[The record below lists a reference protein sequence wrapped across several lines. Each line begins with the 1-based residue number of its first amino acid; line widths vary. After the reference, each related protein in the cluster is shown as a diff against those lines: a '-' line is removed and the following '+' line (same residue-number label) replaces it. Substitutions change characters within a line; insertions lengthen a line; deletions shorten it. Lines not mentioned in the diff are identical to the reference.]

1 MKRYVIILLL
11 SAFVLPL
18 SANGQRDM
26 IILVQ
31 PFSNAGDNRYAW
43 LSAGMADSVIND
55 LLLVKNIRV
64 ISEKD
69 RKKSLNEI
77 EFGMSGMVDEQ
88 KAIRAGGML
97 GANIIFTGSYTV
109 INNSIRVVA
118 KLIDVKTGELVKT
131 AKLDGSLDNIF
142 QLQDRIVIT
151 LLAEAQK
158 VDIKNIRPLVVTD
171 DDKRAISDA
180 PKTSF
185 SAYEWYSKGLQIRY
199 TNPRQALEFFE
210 KAIAVD
216 ANYGD
221 ALEQAGYIA
230 GTNFSEFDKGLGY
243 LTRAES
249 AYRIQPGANSEKY
262 ANVMINIGTLH
273 WNRGELDRALGFY
286 FKARDTY
293 NNLGKRMSFGYASSA
308 WGIGLIYY
316 GKRQLNESLQWYNES
331 KTVYDGLAM
340 QNTSSYADLLTNFGS
355 AYYSMYRHDDAL
367 GYYNRAKSILDGLQL
382 QNTTAYANA
391 LWGIGL
397 IFYEKR
403 DYPQA
408 LRYYTDAERAFTNLG
423 MQNSSTFATFIMNIG
438 IVHERM
444 SRFQEALDYYI
455 RCKSIYDR
463 LNLHNTL
470 NYGNLL
476 MNIGVVYQRQNSL
489 DQALQYF
496 ISSRDLL
503 ERLNVRNSQSYANAL
518 YNIAYVYDAKGET
531 QQAIQ
536 FYRRA
541 AELYGQLGS
550 AEWQQRALN
559 RIRELGN

>member
-1 MKRYVIILLL
+1 MKRSAIILLL
-11 SAFVLPL
+11 FSLVLPL
-18 SANGQRDM
+18 SADGQRDM

-31 PFSNAGDNRYAW
+31 PFSNASDSSYAW

-55 LLLVKNIRV
+55 LLLVKNVRV

-69 RKKSLNEI
+69 RKKSLGEI

-109 INNSIRVVA
+109 INRSIRVVA

-131 AKLDGSLDNIF
+131 AKLDGTLDNIF

-210 KAIAVD
+210 NAIAAD

-230 GTNFSEFDKGLGY
+230 GTNFSEFERGLGY
-243 LTRAES
+243 LNRAES
-249 AYRIQPGANSEKY
+249 AFKRHPGQRSEKY
-262 ANVMINIGTLH
+262 ANVMINIGTIY
-273 WNRGELDRALGFY
+273 WNRQELDRALGFY
-286 FKARDTY
+286 FRARDTFTG
-293 NNLGKRMSFGYASSA
+293 LGKRMSLGYASAA

-331 KTVYDGLAM
+331 KTVYDGLSM
-340 QNTSSYADLLTNFGS
+340 QNTSSYADLMTNFGS
-355 AYYSMYRHDDAL
+355 NYHSMFRYDDAL

-397 IFYEKR
+397 IYYEKL
-403 DYPQA
+403 DYASA
-408 LRYYTDAERAFTNLG
+408 LRYYTDAERAFMNLG
-423 MQNSSTFATFIMNIG
+423 MQNSATFATFIMNIG
-438 IVHERM
+438 IVHEKM
-444 SRFQEALDYYI
+444 NRFQEALDYYI
-455 RCKSIYDR
+455 RCKSIFDR
-463 LNLHNTL
+463 LGLQNTL

-476 MNIGVVYQRQNSL
+476 MNIGVVHQRQNSL

-496 ISSRDLL
+496 MNSRDLL
-503 ERLNVRNSQSYANAL
+503 ERLNLRNSQSYANAL
-518 YNIAYVYDAKGET
+518 YNIANVYDAKRQT
-531 QQAIQ
+531 PQAVQ
-536 FYRRA
+536 FYESA
-541 AELYGQLGS
+541 AEVYGRIGNT
-550 AEWQQRALN
+550 EWQQRALN
-559 RIRELGN
+559 RIRELER